1 MKKYL
6 SSTMPP
12 LKEEV
17 HGGAMEHAA
26 AAQFRLIPIVKESG

>member
-12 LKEEV
+12 LKEEEQ
-17 HGGAMEHAA
+17 GGAMEHAA
-26 AAQFRLIPIVKESG
+26 AAQFRLIPIFKESG